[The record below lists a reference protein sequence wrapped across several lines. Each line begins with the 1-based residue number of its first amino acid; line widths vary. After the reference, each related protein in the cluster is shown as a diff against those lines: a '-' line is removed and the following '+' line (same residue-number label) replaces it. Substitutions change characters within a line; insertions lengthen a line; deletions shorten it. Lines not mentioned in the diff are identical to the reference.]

1 MRLNSLFKKIEMTD
15 KQESEFIDIVESDI
29 KKYFR
34 IPIYFIML
42 FQIYNIVY
50 TSVYT
55 GFTYRTM
62 SSKIYM
68 ILYLMMFAVCV
79 AGLIYLSKKDIP
91 RGSVLKTQ
99 NYYIIFFILW
109 SVLIT
114 IYDNRVSNNI
124 SVYIITVLSVA
135 ILVYLPPKV
144 FVPLYLITELVLI
157 LGIEFIHFNDSL
169 SNNYSIYV
177 NSVWVTIMALYV
189 GYYRYRSSRQ
199 NFLNQSIIVE
209 KSEQL
214 NFLATHDT
222 LTGLQNRRYLLK
234 ILESIYLANKSDEH
248 LTGVL
253 IIDIDDFKLY
263 NDYYGHVNGD
273 DCLKRVADALNLC
286 LSDGVL
292 IRYGGEEFVC
302 LLRGKDAQDVIK
314 IGSNLCKSIERLNL
328 KMPPNSN
335 YECLTISVGAT
346 AAVLKGEED
355 WNNALTRA
363 DEALYEA
370 KANNKNNCVL
380 K

>member
-1 MRLNSLFKKIEMTD
+1 MRLNSLFKKIELTD

-55 GFTYRTM
+55 GFTYRTT

-214 NFLATHDT
+214 DFLATHDT

-253 IIDIDDFKLY
+253 IVDIDDFKLY

-292 IRYGGEEFVC
+292 IRYGGEEFV
-302 LLRGKDAQDVIK
+302 
-314 IGSNLCKSIERLNL
+314 
-328 KMPPNSN
+328 
-335 YECLTISVGAT
+335 Y
-346 AAVLKGEED
+346 
-355 WNNALTRA
+355 
-363 DEALYEA
+363 
-370 KANNKNNCVL
+370 
-380 K
+380 

>member
-1 MRLNSLFKKIEMTD
+1 MKLNSLLKKIELTD

-42 FQIYNIVY
+42 FQIYNLVY
-50 TSVYT
+50 VSFYT
-55 GFTYRTM
+55 GFSYQNT
-62 SSKIYM
+62 SSKVYM
-68 ILYLMMFAVCV
+68 TLYTMMFIVCV
-79 AGLIYLSKKDIP
+79 AGLIYLSKENVPK
-91 RGSVLKTQ
+91 GSVLKTQ
-99 NYYIIFFILW
+99 NYYIIFFIMW
-109 SVLIT
+109 SVLMT
-114 IYDNRVSNNI
+114 IYDNRVSNSI

-135 ILVYLPPKV
+135 ILVYLPPKI
-144 FVPLYLITELVLI
+144 FVPLYLISEVILI
-157 LGIEFIHFNDSL
+157 LGIELMHFNY
-169 SNNYSIYV
+169 NVPNHYGIYV
-177 NSVWVTIMALYV
+177 NSAWLTIMALYV
-189 GYYRYRSSRQ
+189 GYYRYQSSRQ

-214 NFLATHDT
+214 DFLATHDT
-222 LTGLQNRRYLLK
+222 LTGLQNRRYLLNL
-234 ILESIYLANKSDEH
+234 LESIYLANKNNEH
-248 LTGVL
+248 QTGIL

-286 LSDGVL
+286 LSEGVL

-302 LLRGKDAQDVIK
+302 LLKGKDAQSVLE
-314 IGSNLCKSIERLNL
+314 IGSDLCNSIKRLNL
-328 KMPPNSN
+328 KMPPNSK
-335 YECLTISVGAT
+335 YESLTISVGAT

-355 WNNALTRA
+355 WKNALNRV